1 MERAVELAHIAT
13 AGNDG
18 ISAECD
24 ARSHVTRHEYGLWKK
39 SRALGASF
47 RAKQQE
53 YNKAKIR
60 LSIRRRAMSKPA
72 FLSIVLLACVLSSGA
87 QMKDV
92 YIPGVPAQPA
102 PMDRDHGKPVPDEPK
117 LQHHIDLVKLQQEAD
132 DLARTA
138 QTIPTDVAGV
148 RQGTLPKDM
157 IDKLKRIEKLSKRL
171 RSELNP

>member
-1 MERAVELAHIAT
+1 
-13 AGNDG
+13 
-18 ISAECD
+18 
-24 ARSHVTRHEYGLWKK
+24 
-39 SRALGASF
+39 
-47 RAKQQE
+47 
-53 YNKAKIR
+53 
-60 LSIRRRAMSKPA
+60 
-72 FLSIVLLACVLSSGA
+72 
-87 QMKDV
+87 
-92 YIPGVPAQPA
+92 
-102 PMDRDHGKPVPDEPK
+102 MDRDHGKPVPDEPK